1 MACWEWSIGGTACC
15 EWSCGSAACCAGA
28 GDTRTLNVNANAP
41 SPRRQDEHTDEHT
54 KSRIRSS
61 ESQTSLFPVRVAD
74 ERSQTASM
82 MRPGQTMRLGI
93 PGSTATVLPDQALWS
108 PENTWAAM
116 VKIIAVSAAG
126 STAFATVHIAQHF
139 MQPWSSAAGGT

>member
-1 MACWEWSIGGTACC
+1 
-15 EWSCGSAACCAGA
+15 
-28 GDTRTLNVNANAP
+28 
-41 SPRRQDEHTDEHT
+41 
-54 KSRIRSS
+54 
-61 ESQTSLFPVRVAD
+61 
-74 ERSQTASM
+74 
-82 MRPGQTMRLGI
+82 MRLGI